1 MLKLGFAGLGSM
13 GLSMALCLRRAGFEV
28 MGWNRTREKEAPL
41 TAAGGTSAPSLA
53 AMGAD
58 CDAVVL
64 CLPHDGVVREVLL
77 GPDGILSGKNRRARY
92 VVDCST
98 IDVTAAKTLG
108 AELADM
114 GVYYFDSPVSG
125 GPQGARDGTLT
136 IMVGGDEGVLNG
148 TLMPVYQAMGK
159 NILYFGPNGSA
170 QQIKLINQI
179 LTWVNHAVLCE
190 AGVLAKKAGLDEKKL
205 YDCIMTSYGYSR
217 VFEVCYPTHIMT
229 ENYDNPTGMA
239 MMVKDLELAQR
250 FAASCG
256 ARLPMTDAA
265 MILYR
270 KAIES
275 GHGERDQSIIME
287 QLKESLI

>member
-41 TAAGGTSAPSLA
+41 TAAGGVSAPSLA
-53 AMGAD
+53 AMGEE
-58 CDAVVL
+58 CDGVVL

-77 GPDGILSGKNRRARY
+77 GPDGILSGKNRRVRY

-98 IDVTAAKTLG
+98 IDVTAARALG
-108 AELADM
+108 TELAAL
-114 GVYYFDSPVSG
+114 GVQYFDSPVSG

-136 IMVGGDEGVLNG
+136 IMVGGDEGTLNEV
-148 TLMPVYQAMGK
+148 LMPVYRAMGK

-205 YDCIMTSYGYSR
+205 YDCILTSYGYSR
-217 VFEVCYPTHIMT
+217 VFEVCYPAHIMP

-265 MILYR
+265 MVMYR
-270 KAIES
+270 RAIEL
-275 GHGERDQSIIME
+275 GQGGRDQSIIME
-287 QLKESLI
+287 QLK

>member
-1 MLKLGFAGLGSM
+1 M
-13 GLSMALCLRRAGFEV
+13 
-28 MGWNRTREKEAPL
+28 
-41 TAAGGTSAPSLA
+41 
-53 AMGAD
+53 
-58 CDAVVL
+58 
-64 CLPHDGVVREVLL
+64 
-77 GPDGILSGKNRRARY
+77 
-92 VVDCST
+92 
-98 IDVTAAKTLG
+98 
-108 AELADM
+108 
-114 GVYYFDSPVSG
+114 
-125 GPQGARDGTLT
+125 
-136 IMVGGDEGVLNG
+136 
-148 TLMPVYQAMGK
+148 
-159 NILYFGPNGSA
+159 
-170 QQIKLINQI
+170 
-179 LTWVNHAVLCE
+179 
-190 AGVLAKKAGLDEKKL
+190 AKKAGLDEKKL

-239 MMVKDLELAQR
+239 MMVKDLDLAQR